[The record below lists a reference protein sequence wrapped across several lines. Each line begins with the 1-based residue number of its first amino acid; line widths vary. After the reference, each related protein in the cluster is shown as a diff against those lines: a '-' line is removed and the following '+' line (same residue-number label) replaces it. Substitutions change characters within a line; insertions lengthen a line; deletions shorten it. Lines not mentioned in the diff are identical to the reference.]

1 MSIISKKR
9 ETLYL
14 CETSIKVDDGSPLKN
29 MAVSGR
35 VFKETK
41 KFFWFKIK
49 PKYKYQVVVPGIT
62 NELSK
67 EDISAVDE
75 ACADVTLKCVQK
87 FEEYNLRRG

>member
-14 CETSIKVDDGSPLKN
+14 CEISIKVDDASPLKN

-41 KFFWFKIK
+41 KFFLFKIK

-75 ACADVTLKCVQK
+75 ACADVTLKCIQK
-87 FEEYNLRRG
+87 VEEYNLRKG